1 MLQRR
6 RFLQLGAASAVVLAV
21 AGGAAALW
29 KPGLREGKLSPE
41 ARAAMGALARAF
53 LAEALPADTASLNR
67 HLDRIDELIG
77 ALQPAVR
84 DELGLLLGLLVNGA
98 GRVGLFGHQAPLESR
113 SPEALRHSL
122 QGMRL
127 SGISLRQ
134 QAYFGLRELH
144 CGTHYAQPEA
154 WARMGYPG
162 PMTI

>member
-1 MLQRR
+1 MKRR
-6 RFLQLGAASAVVLAV
+6 RFLQLGLGSAVVLAV
-21 AGGAAALW
+21 AGGAAVMW
-29 KPGLREGKLSPE
+29 KPGLRDGKLSPE
-41 ARAAMGALARAF
+41 GRAAMGALARAY
-53 LAEALPADTASLNR
+53 LADALPPDTASLNR

-84 DELGLLLGLLVNGA
+84 DELGLLLGLLTNGA
-98 GRVGLFGHQAPLESR
+98 GRIGLFGHREALEAR
-113 SPEALRHSL
+113 TVDALRHNL

-127 SGISLRQ
+127 SGVSLRQ

-162 PMTI
+162 PTTI